1 MARFVSGCIVL
12 LALAIPAGAQAD
24 DAFYHAV
31 LKGGAAPATLVSSE
45 VVWHGHDA
53 VMEAGQAGD
62 IAKRVCATL
71 AQNVGA
77 VGEFTAGGKALT
89 TEELDACNKHARKP
103 K

>member
-1 MARFVSGCIVL
+1 MVRFVSGCIAL
-12 LALAIPAGAQAD
+12 LALAGPVSAQAD
-24 DAFYHAV
+24 DMFYHAV
-31 LKGGAAPATLVSSE
+31 LKAGTAPATLVSSE
-45 VVWHGHDA
+45 VVWHGHDN
-53 VMEAGQAGD
+53 VMEAVQAGD

-89 TEELDACNKHARKP
+89 TEELDTCNKHARKP